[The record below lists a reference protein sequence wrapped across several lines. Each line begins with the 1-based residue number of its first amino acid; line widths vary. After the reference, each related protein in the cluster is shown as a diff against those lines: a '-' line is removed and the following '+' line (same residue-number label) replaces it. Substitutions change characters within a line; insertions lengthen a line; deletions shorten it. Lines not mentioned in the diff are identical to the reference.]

1 MRRARGESAAKAPAR
16 ETTTHSPSSFYFQ
29 CSSNC
34 AAGVARY
41 AIDVTARET
50 MRVCE
55 LRWTDGRWMRA
66 DDDG

>member
-16 ETTTHSPSSFYFQ
+16 ETTTTHSPSSSFYFQ

-41 AIDVTARET
+41 AVDVT
-50 MRVCE
+50 
-55 LRWTDGRWMRA
+55 MRA
-66 DDDG
+66 